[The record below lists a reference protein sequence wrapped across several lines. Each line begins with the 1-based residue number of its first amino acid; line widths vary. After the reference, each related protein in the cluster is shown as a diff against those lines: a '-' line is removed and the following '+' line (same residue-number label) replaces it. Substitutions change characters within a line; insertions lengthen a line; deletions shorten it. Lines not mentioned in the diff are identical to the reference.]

1 MAFAMTGNR
10 VEKTLRKA
18 GLRKFIGDQWFFPTV
33 EEAVQYCVKHQ
44 HARWGELV
52 DEVFIADV
60 STPHFTHVMSII
72 HYIYIY
78 YVC

>member
-33 EEAVQYCVKHQ
+33 EVLWPTP
-44 HARWGELV
+44 RFSGGISRGEIEKNPPGLGGFKFSSYPLV
-52 DEVFIADV
+52 I
-60 STPHFTHVMSII
+60 
-72 HYIYIY
+72 
-78 YVC
+78 

>member
-33 EEAVQYCVKHQ
+33 EETALGPCRGAELQWE
-44 HARWGELV
+44 RLGEAIGV
-52 DEVFIADV
+52 G
-60 STPHFTHVMSII
+60 
-72 HYIYIY
+72 Y
-78 YVC
+78 